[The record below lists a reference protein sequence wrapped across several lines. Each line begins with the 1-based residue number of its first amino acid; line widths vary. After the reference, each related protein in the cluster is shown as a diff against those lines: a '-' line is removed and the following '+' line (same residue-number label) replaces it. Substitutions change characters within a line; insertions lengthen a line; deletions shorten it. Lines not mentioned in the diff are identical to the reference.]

1 MYRQNRSSLS
11 SFDPVTS
18 MFNAWAVDIS
28 AQGTPWSTE
37 GSVVV
42 ANSVAS
48 PSELDRTPSLGP
60 FAESRIGLSIV

>member
-1 MYRQNRSSLS
+1 
-11 SFDPVTS
+11 

-48 PSELDRTPSLGP
+48 PSELDRTPSLRP